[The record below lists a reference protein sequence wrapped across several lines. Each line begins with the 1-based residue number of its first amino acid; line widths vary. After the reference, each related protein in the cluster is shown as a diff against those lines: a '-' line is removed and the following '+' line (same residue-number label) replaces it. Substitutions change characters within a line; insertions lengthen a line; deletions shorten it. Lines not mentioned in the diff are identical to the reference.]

1 MQRITA
7 VFVAACMAA
16 ATVAWPA
23 AGVGPR
29 NDATSGSAQPSA
41 VTAALPAHHPTTIL
55 VKVADGHRPAAV
67 HRRAGYDVANRIRP
81 LGIDVVAVPQGGVLT
96 ALQRYGAMPAVA
108 YAEPNVVVR
117 LSATPNDSM
126 LPDQY
131 ALSKIRARRGWDR
144 YGRAWRASGGARI
157 AIIDSG
163 IDQTHPEFSG
173 KVTHCRSWLTGLGVG
188 TPGCQDL
195 QVHGTHVAGIAAAK
209 ANNGAGIAGVAFDA
223 EIMALQAFNSTG
235 SALSADLVAAMVYA
249 VRNGAD
255 VANYSFGGRTDSQA
269 QRDAVRLAARRG
281 IVQVAAAGNT
291 GTAGVDFPARLGRV
305 IAVAATDDNDARAG
319 FSSFGRTVE
328 LAAPG
333 DLVLSTVP
341 GSVLYMR
348 MSGTSMAAPHV
359 AGLAAL
365 LRAKGYTPAQTR
377 RRLRTSARDLGPEGR
392 DREFGY
398 GLVNAARSLR

>member
-1 MQRITA
+1 MTFMKRVLRPLVPALA
-7 VFVAACMAA
+7 VTLAFSLA
-16 ATVAWPA
+16 PA
-23 AGVGPR
+23 
-29 NDATSGSAQPSA
+29 PSA
-41 VTAALPAHHPTTIL
+41 TATTEALAQAGALLGEHHPTTLL
-55 VKVADGHRPAAV
+55 VKVAAGHDPQRI
-67 HRRAGYDVANRIRP
+67 HRRAGFAVLNRIRP
-81 LGIDVVAVPQGGVLT
+81 LGIDVVRVPEGGIVA
-96 ALQRYGAMPAVA
+96 ALRRYGEMPAVD
-108 YAEPNVVVR
+108 YAEPNYILR
-117 LSATPNDSM
+117 LAAMPNDDM
-126 LPDQY
+126 APDQY
-131 ALSKIRARRGWDR
+131 ALRSIRAPRAWQR
-144 YGRAWRASGGARI
+144 YGRPWRARGGARI

-163 IDQTHPEFSG
+163 IDRLHPEFAG
-173 KVTHCRSWLTGLGVG
+173 RITHCRSGLAGIGAAV
-188 TPGCQDL
+188 PGCQDV
-195 QVHGTHVAGIAAAK
+195 QVHGTHVTGIAAAA
-209 ANNGAGIAGVAFDA
+209 ANNSIGIAGVAFDA
-223 EIMALQAFNSTG
+223 EIMALQAFNTSG
-235 SALSADLVAAMVYA
+235 QALNADVLAAMVYA
-249 VRNGAD
+249 AQNGAD